1 MPFDRA
7 PSRVEGPNEV
17 GACAPRTRVTTP
29 SASRSAASRTHR
41 RAPMAATDSPG
52 EMSVADEQMPTGEQS
67 ASFRFEARRARLDWR
82 LLHSVDVD
90 RLMRENDLDML
101 ETTLVRIVTLLLKRR
116 PLRPP
121 KDGCSKSLTEIS
133 RLTTTP
139 RPRPHTPP
147 RQQETVAFGDV
158 TVEDSRNLTV
168 NNSRK
173 ILRLAQCQVEYL
185 LHVQETLVSHK
196 ERLRRVAE
204 DAQRECI
211 DAKSR
216 FKHERVRTKTLKR
229 ELRTAKKALRTYEVL
244 EQIRS
249 GKPLDE
255 ILTGAIVFAGPDGEG
270 SIAPGPGHSVRMS
283 QTMDA
288 IVLPTLAALATPG
301 LAGKEKDGGDLDSPD
316 VMAAKAAAR
325 AMERLASEKDF
336 ERVAASATEAANKL
350 RVEKEAAERARDEAV
365 SALKD
370 ANETAERS
378 LRDQAD
384 AFERTML
391 SMETQLRRAQTAAEE
406 ARAKAEVEIA
416 DAKRERETFKAES
429 RAASQR
435 ETSAMRT
442 EIDALKLSLGDSNSS
457 DALVQSAAALAAA
470 KAALAA
476 TEQRLADQEAHDAE
490 TIADLRTRLNE
501 KKRECDEFKTRAKTL
516 EEQLVSVA
524 VAASTAPSLIG
535 TPLGTP
541 TGAPRSPYGIGHAV
555 PGSPP
560 GAIVE
565 RDLSSPNNS
574 PLSARRWLQEFNQ
587 GYSRDRE
594 DIAPHVPDP
603 AIQRDLEEAKA
614 EFAKAKRA
622 ADEAKS
628 AKEDLERLRSELHE
642 ERVRAAKEEVERL
655 RASNDALSLAAE
667 EERSRAV
674 AAKAAELEARE
685 RAVKDAEERSEK
697 VRAASAALE
706 AADLKRRLAEEE
718 AARLRKTT
726 PEREKGSDLAFAE
739 LRVRAEEAKKESD
752 LGVPSSGGGGQQT
765 NLNSGGSQPRQ
776 NFDAASSAVVTAPAE
791 PEPRVREKAR
801 MDDVRVV
808 TAEEPTVAPA
818 APPATKAAASAPK
831 RLVVDEQKEIKKEEE
846 DTEEVFTGTIVK
858 PFTGTIVKPTKDT
871 VPFTGTIVKHAVKP
885 TETVTEQEKKE
896 EDDMEGEMIVKEDV
910 EHVPAPVMLSSS
922 GGTMRRVPSHPRIN
936 PATTSPV
943 GSPGDGPGVTA
954 VTAPRSSPRVPPGL
968 GSRSPRWT
976 KVAESV
982 TKLSPRTTPRSPPP
996 LGRQSSAGATATS
1009 PSKSPSSLS
1018 QRGGV
1023 PTSPPSLTRT
1033 ASAEARS
1040 PPSPAVTAR
1049 PATRSPERWGHAMAA
1064 LERGAPEAAAPV
1076 TAAAPSSPPKASAAV
1091 ASSPP
1096 KASPRKSILKPTTVG
1111 RMSAS
1116 MTPPAK
1122 SSSPRS
1128 PPSANPRAMRRSP
1141 APASPGNDTVDS
1153 AAISEAMRGDPNLAD
1168 DSRQFSVSDISGDVS
1183 VSKSP

>member
-1 MPFDRA
+1 M
-7 PSRVEGPNEV
+7 
-17 GACAPRTRVTTP
+17 
-29 SASRSAASRTHR
+29 
-41 RAPMAATDSPG
+41 
-52 EMSVADEQMPTGEQS
+52 
-67 ASFRFEARRARLDWR
+67 
-82 LLHSVDVD
+82 
-90 RLMRENDLDML
+90 
-101 ETTLVRIVTLLLKRR
+101 
-116 PLRPP
+116 
-121 KDGCSKSLTEIS
+121 
-133 RLTTTP
+133 
-139 RPRPHTPP
+139 
-147 RQQETVAFGDV
+147 AFGDV

-216 FKHERVRTKTLKR
+216 FKHERVRTKQLKR

-288 IVLPTLAALATPG
+288 SVLPTLAALATPG

-336 ERVAASATEAANKL
+336 ERVAASATESANKL

-406 ARAKAEVEIA
+406 ARAKAEVDIA

-501 KKRECDEFKTRAKTL
+501 KKRECDEFKTRTKTL

-574 PLSARRWLQEFNQ
+574 PLGARRRLQEFNQ

-594 DIAPHVPDP
+594 DIAPIHVPDP

-739 LRVRAEEAKKESD
+739 LRVRAEEAKKESG
-752 LGVPSSGGGGQQT
+752 LGGPTAGGGGQQT

-776 NFDAASSAVVTAPAE
+776 NFDAAPSAVVTAPAE
-791 PEPRVREKAR
+791 PEPRVYEKAG

-831 RLVVDEQKEIKKEEE
+831 RLVVDEQKEIKKEEK

-858 PFTGTIVKPTKDT
+858 PFTGTIVKPTMDT
-871 VPFTGTIVKHAVKP
+871 VPFTGTIVKHAVVP
-885 TETVTEQEKKE
+885 TETVTEQKKEEDEDDDKE
-896 EDDMEGEMIVKEDV
+896 EDDMEGEMIVKENV

-943 GSPGDGPGVTA
+943 GSPGDSTGVTA

-982 TKLSPRTTPRSPPP
+982 PKLSPRTTPRSPPP
-996 LGRQSSAGATATS
+996 LGRQSSAGTTATS

-1018 QRGGV
+1018 QRRGV

-1064 LERGAPEAAAPV
+1064 LERGGAPEVPEAAAPV
-1076 TAAAPSSPPKASAAV
+1076 TAAAAAASSPPEASAAAASSPPKASAAV

-1096 KASPRKSILKPTTVG
+1096 KASAVSASSPPKASPRKSILKPSSIG
-1111 RMSAS
+1111 RTSAS
-1116 MTPPAK
+1116 MTPPGK

-1128 PPSANPRAMRRSP
+1128 PPSANPRAVRRSP

>member
-1 MPFDRA
+1 M
-7 PSRVEGPNEV
+7 
-17 GACAPRTRVTTP
+17 
-29 SASRSAASRTHR
+29 
-41 RAPMAATDSPG
+41 
-52 EMSVADEQMPTGEQS
+52 
-67 ASFRFEARRARLDWR
+67 
-82 LLHSVDVD
+82 
-90 RLMRENDLDML
+90 
-101 ETTLVRIVTLLLKRR
+101 
-116 PLRPP
+116 
-121 KDGCSKSLTEIS
+121 
-133 RLTTTP
+133 
-139 RPRPHTPP
+139 
-147 RQQETVAFGDV
+147 AFGDV

-288 IVLPTLAALATPG
+288 SVLPTLAALATPG
-301 LAGKEKDGGDLDSPD
+301 LGGKEKDGGDLDSPD

-336 ERVAASATEAANKL
+336 ERVAASATESANKL

-406 ARAKAEVEIA
+406 ARAKAEVDIA

-476 TEQRLADQEAHDAE
+476 TEQRLADQESHDAE

-574 PLSARRWLQEFNQ
+574 PLSARRRLQEFNQ

-594 DIAPHVPDP
+594 DIAPIHVPDP

-752 LGVPSSGGGGQQT
+752 LGVPTAGGGGQQT

-776 NFDAASSAVVTAPAE
+776 NFDAAPSAVVTAPAE
-791 PEPRVREKAR
+791 PEPRVYEKAR

-858 PFTGTIVKPTKDT
+858 PFTGTIVKPTKGT
-871 VPFTGTIVKHAVKP
+871 IPFTGTIVKHAVVP
-885 TETVTEQEKKE
+885 TETVTEQKKE
-896 EDDMEGEMIVKEDV
+896 EEEEEEEDNKEEDMEGEMIVKENV

-943 GSPGDGPGVTA
+943 GSPSDSTGVTA

-982 TKLSPRTTPRSPPP
+982 PKLSPRTTPRSPPP
-996 LGRQSSAGATATS
+996 LGRQSSAGTTATS

-1018 QRGGV
+1018 QQRGV

-1064 LERGAPEAAAPV
+1064 LERGGAPEVPEAAAPV
-1076 TAAAPSSPPKASAAV
+1076 TAAAAASSSPPEASPAV
-1091 ASSPP
+1091 ASPPP
-1096 KASPRKSILKPTTVG
+1096 KASPRKSILKPSSIG
-1111 RMSAS
+1111 RTSAS
-1116 MTPPAK
+1116 MTPPGK

-1128 PPSANPRAMRRSP
+1128 PPSANPRAVRRSP

>member
-1 MPFDRA
+1 M
-7 PSRVEGPNEV
+7 
-17 GACAPRTRVTTP
+17 
-29 SASRSAASRTHR
+29 
-41 RAPMAATDSPG
+41 
-52 EMSVADEQMPTGEQS
+52 
-67 ASFRFEARRARLDWR
+67 
-82 LLHSVDVD
+82 
-90 RLMRENDLDML
+90 
-101 ETTLVRIVTLLLKRR
+101 
-116 PLRPP
+116 
-121 KDGCSKSLTEIS
+121 TEIS

-139 RPRPHTPP
+139 RPHPPP

-288 IVLPTLAALATPG
+288 SVLPTLAALATPAH
-301 LAGKEKDGGDLDSPD
+301 AGKEKDGGDLDSPD

-336 ERVAASATEAANKL
+336 ERVAATATESANKL

-501 KKRECDEFKTRAKTL
+501 KKRECDEFKTRTKTL

-574 PLSARRWLQEFNQ
+574 PLSARRRLQEFNQ

-594 DIAPHVPDP
+594 DIAPIHVPDP

-614 EFAKAKRA
+614 QFAKAKRA

-739 LRVRAEEAKKESD
+739 LRVRAEEAKKESG
-752 LGVPSSGGGGQQT
+752 LGGPTAGGGGQQT

-791 PEPRVREKAR
+791 PEPRVYEKAG

-871 VPFTGTIVKHAVKP
+871 VPFTGTIVKHAVVAP
-885 TETVTEQEKKE
+885 ETVTEQEKEEEEEEDNKE
-896 EDDMEGEMIVKEDV
+896 EDDMEGEMIVKENV

-943 GSPGDGPGVTA
+943 GSPSDGPGVTA

-996 LGRQSSAGATATS
+996 LGRQSSAGTTATS

-1018 QRGGV
+1018 QRRGV

-1064 LERGAPEAAAPV
+1064 LERGGAPEVPEAAAPV
-1076 TAAAPSSPPKASAAV
+1076 TAAAAAASSPPEASAAAASSPPKASAAS

-1096 KASPRKSILKPTTVG
+1096 KASPRKSILKPTTIG
-1111 RMSAS
+1111 RTSAS
-1116 MTPPAK
+1116 MTPPGK

-1128 PPSANPRAMRRSP
+1128 PPSANPRAVRRSP

>member
-1 MPFDRA
+1 M
-7 PSRVEGPNEV
+7 
-17 GACAPRTRVTTP
+17 
-29 SASRSAASRTHR
+29 
-41 RAPMAATDSPG
+41 
-52 EMSVADEQMPTGEQS
+52 
-67 ASFRFEARRARLDWR
+67 
-82 LLHSVDVD
+82 
-90 RLMRENDLDML
+90 
-101 ETTLVRIVTLLLKRR
+101 
-116 PLRPP
+116 
-121 KDGCSKSLTEIS
+121 
-133 RLTTTP
+133 
-139 RPRPHTPP
+139 
-147 RQQETVAFGDV
+147 AFGDV

-288 IVLPTLAALATPG
+288 SVLPTLAALATPAH
-301 LAGKEKDGGDLDSPD
+301 AGKEKDGGDLDSPD

-336 ERVAASATEAANKL
+336 ERVAASATESANKL

-406 ARAKAEVEIA
+406 ARAKAEVDIA

-574 PLSARRWLQEFNQ
+574 PLSARRRLQDFNQ

-739 LRVRAEEAKKESD
+739 LRVRAEEAKKESG
-752 LGVPSSGGGGQQT
+752 LGGPTAGGGGQQT

-791 PEPRVREKAR
+791 PEPRVYEQAG

-846 DTEEVFTGTIVK
+846 YTEEVFTGTIVK
-858 PFTGTIVKPTKDT
+858 PFTGTIVKPTKGT
-871 VPFTGTIVKHAVKP
+871 VPFTGTIVKHAVVP
-885 TETVTEQEKKE
+885 TETVTEQKKEGEDNKE
-896 EDDMEGEMIVKEDV
+896 EDDMEGEMIVKENV

-943 GSPGDGPGVTA
+943 GSPSDGSGVTA

-996 LGRQSSAGATATS
+996 LGRQSSAGTTATS

-1018 QRGGV
+1018 QRRGV

-1064 LERGAPEAAAPV
+1064 LERGGAPEVPEAAAPV
-1076 TAAAPSSPPKASAAV
+1076 TAAAAAASSPPEASAAAASSPPKASAAAASSPPKASAAS

-1096 KASPRKSILKPTTVG
+1096 KASPRKSILKPSSIG
-1111 RMSAS
+1111 RTSAS
-1116 MTPPAK
+1116 MTPPGK

-1128 PPSANPRAMRRSP
+1128 PPSANPRAVRRSP

>member
-1 MPFDRA
+1 MLKIFDRDFPPNNDP
-7 PSRVEGPNEV
+7 PS
-17 GACAPRTRVTTP
+17 P
-29 SASRSAASRTHR
+29 SPS
-41 RAPMAATDSPG
+41 
-52 EMSVADEQMPTGEQS
+52 
-67 ASFRFEARRARLDWR
+67 
-82 LLHSVDVD
+82 
-90 RLMRENDLDML
+90 
-101 ETTLVRIVTLLLKRR
+101 
-116 PLRPP
+116 
-121 KDGCSKSLTEIS
+121 
-133 RLTTTP
+133 
-139 RPRPHTPP
+139 PP

-216 FKHERVRTKTLKR
+216 FKHERVRTKQLKR

-288 IVLPTLAALATPG
+288 SVLPTLAALATPG

-336 ERVAASATEAANKL
+336 ERVAASATESANKL

-406 ARAKAEVEIA
+406 ARAKAEVDIA

-501 KKRECDEFKTRAKTL
+501 KKRECDEFKTRTKTL

-574 PLSARRWLQEFNQ
+574 PLGARRRLQEFNQ

-594 DIAPHVPDP
+594 DIAPIHVPDP
-603 AIQRDLEEAKA
+603 AIQRDL
-614 EFAKAKRA
+614 
-622 ADEAKS
+622 
-628 AKEDLERLRSELHE
+628 
-642 ERVRAAKEEVERL
+642 
-655 RASNDALSLAAE
+655 
-667 EERSRAV
+667 
-674 AAKAAELEARE
+674 
-685 RAVKDAEERSEK
+685 
-697 VRAASAALE
+697 
-706 AADLKRRLAEEE
+706 
-718 AARLRKTT
+718 
-726 PEREKGSDLAFAE
+726 
-739 LRVRAEEAKKESD
+739 
-752 LGVPSSGGGGQQT
+752 
-765 NLNSGGSQPRQ
+765 
-776 NFDAASSAVVTAPAE
+776 
-791 PEPRVREKAR
+791 
-801 MDDVRVV
+801 
-808 TAEEPTVAPA
+808 
-818 APPATKAAASAPK
+818 
-831 RLVVDEQKEIKKEEE
+831 
-846 DTEEVFTGTIVK
+846 
-858 PFTGTIVKPTKDT
+858 
-871 VPFTGTIVKHAVKP
+871 
-885 TETVTEQEKKE
+885 
-896 EDDMEGEMIVKEDV
+896 
-910 EHVPAPVMLSSS
+910 
-922 GGTMRRVPSHPRIN
+922 
-936 PATTSPV
+936 
-943 GSPGDGPGVTA
+943 
-954 VTAPRSSPRVPPGL
+954 
-968 GSRSPRWT
+968 
-976 KVAESV
+976 
-982 TKLSPRTTPRSPPP
+982 
-996 LGRQSSAGATATS
+996 
-1009 PSKSPSSLS
+1009 
-1018 QRGGV
+1018 
-1023 PTSPPSLTRT
+1023 
-1033 ASAEARS
+1033 
-1040 PPSPAVTAR
+1040 
-1049 PATRSPERWGHAMAA
+1049 
-1064 LERGAPEAAAPV
+1064 
-1076 TAAAPSSPPKASAAV
+1076 
-1091 ASSPP
+1091 
-1096 KASPRKSILKPTTVG
+1096 
-1111 RMSAS
+1111 
-1116 MTPPAK
+1116 
-1122 SSSPRS
+1122 
-1128 PPSANPRAMRRSP
+1128 
-1141 APASPGNDTVDS
+1141 
-1153 AAISEAMRGDPNLAD
+1153 
-1168 DSRQFSVSDISGDVS
+1168 
-1183 VSKSP
+1183 

>member
-1 MPFDRA
+1 
-7 PSRVEGPNEV
+7 
-17 GACAPRTRVTTP
+17 
-29 SASRSAASRTHR
+29 
-41 RAPMAATDSPG
+41 
-52 EMSVADEQMPTGEQS
+52 
-67 ASFRFEARRARLDWR
+67 
-82 LLHSVDVD
+82 
-90 RLMRENDLDML
+90 
-101 ETTLVRIVTLLLKRR
+101 
-116 PLRPP
+116 
-121 KDGCSKSLTEIS
+121 
-133 RLTTTP
+133 
-139 RPRPHTPP
+139 
-147 RQQETVAFGDV
+147 VAFGDV

-288 IVLPTLAALATPG
+288 SVLPTLAALATPG
-301 LAGKEKDGGDLDSPD
+301 LGGKEKDGGDLDSPD

-336 ERVAASATEAANKL
+336 ERVAATATESANKL

-406 ARAKAEVEIA
+406 ARANAEVEIA

-476 TEQRLADQEAHDAE
+476 TEQRLADQESHDAE

-574 PLSARRWLQEFNQ
+574 PLSARRRLQEFNQ

-594 DIAPHVPDP
+594 DGAPIHVPDP

-614 EFAKAKRA
+614 QFAKAKRA

-752 LGVPSSGGGGQQT
+752 LGVPTAGGGGQQT

-776 NFDAASSAVVTAPAE
+776 NFDAAPSAVVTAPAE
-791 PEPRVREKAR
+791 PEPRVYEKAR

-858 PFTGTIVKPTKDT
+858 PFTGTIVKPTKGT

-885 TETVTEQEKKE
+885 TETVTEQEKKKKEE
-896 EDDMEGEMIVKEDV
+896 EDDMEGEMIVKENV

-943 GSPGDGPGVTA
+943 GSPGDSTGVTA

-1018 QRGGV
+1018 QRRGV

-1040 PPSPAVTAR
+1040 PPSPPVTAR

-1064 LERGAPEAAAPV
+1064 LERGGAPEVPEAAAPV
-1076 TAAAPSSPPKASAAV
+1076 TAAAAAASSPPEASAAAASSPPEASAAAASSPPKASAAS

-1096 KASPRKSILKPTTVG
+1096 KASPRKSILKPSSIG
-1111 RMSAS
+1111 RTSAS
-1116 MTPPAK
+1116 MTPPGK

-1128 PPSANPRAMRRSP
+1128 PPSANPRAVRRSP

>member
-1 MPFDRA
+1 M
-7 PSRVEGPNEV
+7 
-17 GACAPRTRVTTP
+17 
-29 SASRSAASRTHR
+29 
-41 RAPMAATDSPG
+41 
-52 EMSVADEQMPTGEQS
+52 
-67 ASFRFEARRARLDWR
+67 
-82 LLHSVDVD
+82 
-90 RLMRENDLDML
+90 
-101 ETTLVRIVTLLLKRR
+101 
-116 PLRPP
+116 
-121 KDGCSKSLTEIS
+121 
-133 RLTTTP
+133 
-139 RPRPHTPP
+139 
-147 RQQETVAFGDV
+147 AFGDV

-288 IVLPTLAALATPG
+288 SVLPTLAALATPG
-301 LAGKEKDGGDLDSPD
+301 LGGKEKDGGDLDSPD

-336 ERVAASATEAANKL
+336 ERVAATATESANKL

-501 KKRECDEFKTRAKTL
+501 KKRECDEFKTRTKTL

-541 TGAPRSPYGIGHAV
+541 TAPPRSPYGIGHAV

-574 PLSARRWLQEFNQ
+574 PLSARRRLQEFNEQ

-594 DIAPHVPDP
+594 DIAPIHVPDP

-706 AADLKRRLAEEE
+706 AAELKRRLAEEE

-752 LGVPSSGGGGQQT
+752 LGGPTAGGGGQQT
-765 NLNSGGSQPRQ
+765 NLHSGGSQPRQ

-791 PEPRVREKAR
+791 PEPRVYEKA
-801 MDDVRVV
+801 
-808 TAEEPTVAPA
+808 
-818 APPATKAAASAPK
+818 
-831 RLVVDEQKEIKKEEE
+831 E
-846 DTEEVFTGTIVK
+846 DGRRTGR
-858 PFTGTIVKPTKDT
+858 
-871 VPFTGTIVKHAVKP
+871 H
-885 TETVTEQEKKE
+885 
-896 EDDMEGEMIVKEDV
+896 
-910 EHVPAPVMLSSS
+910 
-922 GGTMRRVPSHPRIN
+922 R
-936 PATTSPV
+936 
-943 GSPGDGPGVTA
+943 
-954 VTAPRSSPRVPPGL
+954 
-968 GSRSPRWT
+968 
-976 KVAESV
+976 
-982 TKLSPRTTPRSPPP
+982 
-996 LGRQSSAGATATS
+996 
-1009 PSKSPSSLS
+1009 
-1018 QRGGV
+1018 
-1023 PTSPPSLTRT
+1023 
-1033 ASAEARS
+1033 
-1040 PPSPAVTAR
+1040 
-1049 PATRSPERWGHAMAA
+1049 
-1064 LERGAPEAAAPV
+1064 
-1076 TAAAPSSPPKASAAV
+1076 
-1091 ASSPP
+1091 
-1096 KASPRKSILKPTTVG
+1096 
-1111 RMSAS
+1111 
-1116 MTPPAK
+1116 
-1122 SSSPRS
+1122 
-1128 PPSANPRAMRRSP
+1128 
-1141 APASPGNDTVDS
+1141 
-1153 AAISEAMRGDPNLAD
+1153 
-1168 DSRQFSVSDISGDVS
+1168 
-1183 VSKSP
+1183 

>member
-1 MPFDRA
+1 MLKIFDRDFPPNNDP
-7 PSRVEGPNEV
+7 PS
-17 GACAPRTRVTTP
+17 P
-29 SASRSAASRTHR
+29 SPS
-41 RAPMAATDSPG
+41 
-52 EMSVADEQMPTGEQS
+52 
-67 ASFRFEARRARLDWR
+67 
-82 LLHSVDVD
+82 
-90 RLMRENDLDML
+90 
-101 ETTLVRIVTLLLKRR
+101 
-116 PLRPP
+116 
-121 KDGCSKSLTEIS
+121 
-133 RLTTTP
+133 
-139 RPRPHTPP
+139 PP

-216 FKHERVRTKTLKR
+216 FKHERVRTKQLKR

-288 IVLPTLAALATPG
+288 SVLPTLAALATPG

-336 ERVAASATEAANKL
+336 ERVAASATESANKL

-406 ARAKAEVEIA
+406 ARAKAEVDIA

-501 KKRECDEFKTRAKTL
+501 KKRECDEFKTRTKTL

-574 PLSARRWLQEFNQ
+574 PLGARRRLQEFNQ

-594 DIAPHVPDP
+594 DIAPIHVPDP

-739 LRVRAEEAKKESD
+739 LRVRAEEAKKESG
-752 LGVPSSGGGGQQT
+752 LGGPTAGGGGQQT

-776 NFDAASSAVVTAPAE
+776 NFDAAPSAVVTAPAE
-791 PEPRVREKAR
+791 PEPRVYEKAG

-846 DTEEVFTGTIVK
+846 DTEEEVFTGTIVK
-858 PFTGTIVKPTKDT
+858 PFTGTIVKPTMDT
-871 VPFTGTIVKHAVKP
+871 VPFTGTIVKHAVVP
-885 TETVTEQEKKE
+885 TETVTEQKKEEEEEDNKE
-896 EDDMEGEMIVKEDV
+896 EDDMEGEMIVKENV

-943 GSPGDGPGVTA
+943 GSPSDGPGVTD

-996 LGRQSSAGATATS
+996 LGRQSSAGTTATS

-1018 QRGGV
+1018 QRRGV

-1064 LERGAPEAAAPV
+1064 LERGGAPEVPEAAAPV
-1076 TAAAPSSPPKASAAV
+1076 TAAAAAASSPPEASAAAASSPPKASAAS

-1096 KASPRKSILKPTTVG
+1096 KASPRKSILKPSSIG
-1111 RMSAS
+1111 RISAS
-1116 MTPPAK
+1116 MTPPGK

-1128 PPSANPRAMRRSP
+1128 PPSANPRAVRRSP

>member
-1 MPFDRA
+1 M
-7 PSRVEGPNEV
+7 
-17 GACAPRTRVTTP
+17 
-29 SASRSAASRTHR
+29 
-41 RAPMAATDSPG
+41 
-52 EMSVADEQMPTGEQS
+52 
-67 ASFRFEARRARLDWR
+67 
-82 LLHSVDVD
+82 
-90 RLMRENDLDML
+90 
-101 ETTLVRIVTLLLKRR
+101 
-116 PLRPP
+116 
-121 KDGCSKSLTEIS
+121 
-133 RLTTTP
+133 
-139 RPRPHTPP
+139 
-147 RQQETVAFGDV
+147 AFGDV

-288 IVLPTLAALATPG
+288 SVLPTLAALATPAH
-301 LAGKEKDGGDLDSPD
+301 AGKEKDGGDLDSPD

-336 ERVAASATEAANKL
+336 ERVAASATESANKL

-406 ARAKAEVEIA
+406 ARAKAEVDIA

-524 VAASTAPSLIG
+524 VAASTAPSLIS

-574 PLSARRWLQEFNQ
+574 PLSARRRLQDFNQ

-739 LRVRAEEAKKESD
+739 LRVRAEEAKKESG
-752 LGVPSSGGGGQQT
+752 LGGPTAGDGGQQT

-791 PEPRVREKAR
+791 PEPRVYEQAG

-846 DTEEVFTGTIVK
+846 YTEEVFTGTIVK
-858 PFTGTIVKPTKDT
+858 PFTGTIVKPTKGT
-871 VPFTGTIVKHAVKP
+871 VPFTGTIVKHAVVP
-885 TETVTEQEKKE
+885 TETVTEQKKEEEDNKE
-896 EDDMEGEMIVKEDV
+896 EDDMEGEMIVKENV

-943 GSPGDGPGVTA
+943 GSPSDGSGVTA

-996 LGRQSSAGATATS
+996 LGRQSSAGTTATS

-1018 QRGGV
+1018 QRRGV
-1023 PTSPPSLTRT
+1023 PTSSLTRT

-1064 LERGAPEAAAPV
+1064 LERGGAPEVPEAAAPV
-1076 TAAAPSSPPKASAAV
+1076 TAAAAASSSPPKASPAV
-1091 ASSPP
+1091 ASPPP
-1096 KASPRKSILKPTTVG
+1096 KASPRKSILKPSSIG
-1111 RMSAS
+1111 RTSAS
-1116 MTPPAK
+1116 MTPPGK

-1128 PPSANPRAMRRSP
+1128 PPSANPRAVRRSP

>member
-1 MPFDRA
+1 M
-7 PSRVEGPNEV
+7 
-17 GACAPRTRVTTP
+17 
-29 SASRSAASRTHR
+29 
-41 RAPMAATDSPG
+41 
-52 EMSVADEQMPTGEQS
+52 
-67 ASFRFEARRARLDWR
+67 
-82 LLHSVDVD
+82 
-90 RLMRENDLDML
+90 
-101 ETTLVRIVTLLLKRR
+101 
-116 PLRPP
+116 
-121 KDGCSKSLTEIS
+121 
-133 RLTTTP
+133 
-139 RPRPHTPP
+139 
-147 RQQETVAFGDV
+147 AFGDV

-288 IVLPTLAALATPG
+288 SVLPTLAALATPAH
-301 LAGKEKDGGDLDSPD
+301 AGKEKDGGDLDSPD

-336 ERVAASATEAANKL
+336 ERVAATATESANKL
-350 RVEKEAAERARDEAV
+350 HVEKEAAERARDEAV

-501 KKRECDEFKTRAKTL
+501 KKRECDEFKTRTKTL

-541 TGAPRSPYGIGHAV
+541 TAPPRSPYGIGHAV

-574 PLSARRWLQEFNQ
+574 PLSARRRLQEFNQ

-594 DIAPHVPDP
+594 DIAPIHVPDP

-706 AADLKRRLAEEE
+706 AAELKRRLAEEE

-752 LGVPSSGGGGQQT
+752 LGVPTAGGGGQQT

-791 PEPRVREKAR
+791 PEPRVYEKAE

-858 PFTGTIVKPTKDT
+858 PFTGTIVKPTKGT

-885 TETVTEQEKKE
+885 TETVTEQKKEEEEEDNKE

-943 GSPGDGPGVTA
+943 GSPSDGPGVTA

-1018 QRGGV
+1018 QRRGV

-1064 LERGAPEAAAPV
+1064 LERGGAPEVPEAAAPV
-1076 TAAAPSSPPKASAAV
+1076 TAVAAASSSPPKASPAV
-1091 ASSPP
+1091 ASPPP
-1096 KASPRKSILKPTTVG
+1096 KASPRKSILKPSTVG
-1111 RMSAS
+1111 RTSAS

-1128 PPSANPRAMRRSP
+1128 PPSANPRAVRRSP

>member
-1 MPFDRA
+1 M
-7 PSRVEGPNEV
+7 
-17 GACAPRTRVTTP
+17 
-29 SASRSAASRTHR
+29 
-41 RAPMAATDSPG
+41 
-52 EMSVADEQMPTGEQS
+52 
-67 ASFRFEARRARLDWR
+67 
-82 LLHSVDVD
+82 
-90 RLMRENDLDML
+90 
-101 ETTLVRIVTLLLKRR
+101 
-116 PLRPP
+116 
-121 KDGCSKSLTEIS
+121 
-133 RLTTTP
+133 
-139 RPRPHTPP
+139 
-147 RQQETVAFGDV
+147 AFGDV

-288 IVLPTLAALATPG
+288 SVLPTLAALATPAH
-301 LAGKEKDGGDLDSPD
+301 AGKEKDGGDLDSPD

-336 ERVAASATEAANKL
+336 ERVAASATESANKL
-350 RVEKEAAERARDEAV
+350 RVEKVAAERARDEAV

-406 ARAKAEVEIA
+406 ARAKAEVDIA

-560 GAIVE
+560 GAVVE

-574 PLSARRWLQEFNQ
+574 PLSARRRLQEFNQ

-594 DIAPHVPDP
+594 DIAPIHVPDP

-752 LGVPSSGGGGQQT
+752 LGVPTAGVGGQQT

-776 NFDAASSAVVTAPAE
+776 NFDSASSAVVTAPAE
-791 PEPRVREKAR
+791 PEPRVYEKAR

-831 RLVVDEQKEIKKEEE
+831 RLVVDEQKEIKKGEE

-858 PFTGTIVKPTKDT
+858 PFTGTIVKPMKGT
-871 VPFTGTIVKHAVKP
+871 VPFTGTIVKHAVVP
-885 TETVTEQEKKE
+885 TETVTEQKKEEEDNKE
-896 EDDMEGEMIVKEDV
+896 EDDMEGEMIVKENV

-943 GSPGDGPGVTA
+943 GSPSDGSGVTA

-996 LGRQSSAGATATS
+996 LGRQSSAGTTATS

-1064 LERGAPEAAAPV
+1064 LERGGAPEVPEAAAPV
-1076 TAAAPSSPPKASAAV
+1076 TAAAAAASSPPKASAAS

-1096 KASPRKSILKPTTVG
+1096 KASPRKSILKPSSIG
-1111 RMSAS
+1111 RTSAS
-1116 MTPPAK
+1116 MTPPGK

-1128 PPSANPRAMRRSP
+1128 PPSANPRAVRRSP

>member
-1 MPFDRA
+1 M
-7 PSRVEGPNEV
+7 
-17 GACAPRTRVTTP
+17 
-29 SASRSAASRTHR
+29 
-41 RAPMAATDSPG
+41 
-52 EMSVADEQMPTGEQS
+52 
-67 ASFRFEARRARLDWR
+67 
-82 LLHSVDVD
+82 
-90 RLMRENDLDML
+90 
-101 ETTLVRIVTLLLKRR
+101 
-116 PLRPP
+116 
-121 KDGCSKSLTEIS
+121 TEIS

-139 RPRPHTPP
+139 RPHPPP

-288 IVLPTLAALATPG
+288 SVLPTLAALATPAH
-301 LAGKEKDGGDLDSPD
+301 AGKEKEKDGGDLDSPD

-336 ERVAASATEAANKL
+336 ERVAASATESANKL
-350 RVEKEAAERARDEAV
+350 RVEKVAAERARDEAV

-406 ARAKAEVEIA
+406 ARAKAEVDIA

-501 KKRECDEFKTRAKTL
+501 KKRECDEFKTRTKTL

-574 PLSARRWLQEFNQ
+574 PLSARRRLQEFNQ

-594 DIAPHVPDP
+594 DIAPIHVPDP

-752 LGVPSSGGGGQQT
+752 LGVPTAGVGGQQT

-776 NFDAASSAVVTAPAE
+776 NFDSASSAVVTAPAE
-791 PEPRVREKAR
+791 PEPRVYEKAR

-831 RLVVDEQKEIKKEEE
+831 RLVVDEQKEIKKGEE

-858 PFTGTIVKPTKDT
+858 PFTGTIVKPMKGT
-871 VPFTGTIVKHAVKP
+871 VPFTGTIVKHAVVP
-885 TETVTEQEKKE
+885 TETVTEQKKEEEDNKE
-896 EDDMEGEMIVKEDV
+896 EDDMEGEMIVKENV

-943 GSPGDGPGVTA
+943 GSPSDGSGVTA

-996 LGRQSSAGATATS
+996 LGRQSSAGTTATS

-1064 LERGAPEAAAPV
+1064 LERGGAPEVPEAVAPV
-1076 TAAAPSSPPKASAAV
+1076 TAAAAAASSPPEASAAAASSPPKASAAAASSPPKASAAS

-1096 KASPRKSILKPTTVG
+1096 KASPRKSILKPSSIG
-1111 RMSAS
+1111 RTSAS
-1116 MTPPAK
+1116 MTPPGK

-1128 PPSANPRAMRRSP
+1128 PPSANPRAVRRSP

>member
-1 MPFDRA
+1 M
-7 PSRVEGPNEV
+7 
-17 GACAPRTRVTTP
+17 
-29 SASRSAASRTHR
+29 
-41 RAPMAATDSPG
+41 
-52 EMSVADEQMPTGEQS
+52 
-67 ASFRFEARRARLDWR
+67 
-82 LLHSVDVD
+82 
-90 RLMRENDLDML
+90 
-101 ETTLVRIVTLLLKRR
+101 
-116 PLRPP
+116 
-121 KDGCSKSLTEIS
+121 
-133 RLTTTP
+133 
-139 RPRPHTPP
+139 
-147 RQQETVAFGDV
+147 AFGDV

-216 FKHERVRTKTLKR
+216 FKHERVRTKQLKR

-288 IVLPTLAALATPG
+288 SVLPTLAALATPG

-336 ERVAASATEAANKL
+336 ERVAASATESANKL

-406 ARAKAEVEIA
+406 ARAKAEVDIA

-501 KKRECDEFKTRAKTL
+501 KKRECDEFKTRTKTL

-574 PLSARRWLQEFNQ
+574 PLGARRRLQEFNQ

-594 DIAPHVPDP
+594 DIAPIHVPDP

-739 LRVRAEEAKKESD
+739 LRVRAEEAKKESG
-752 LGVPSSGGGGQQT
+752 LGGPTAGGGGQQT

-776 NFDAASSAVVTAPAE
+776 NFDAAPSAVVTAPAE
-791 PEPRVREKAR
+791 PEPRVYEKAG

-831 RLVVDEQKEIKKEEE
+831 RLVVDEQKEIKKEEK

-858 PFTGTIVKPTKDT
+858 PFTGTIVKPTMDT
-871 VPFTGTIVKHAVKP
+871 VPFTGTIVKHAVVP
-885 TETVTEQEKKE
+885 TETVTEQKKEEEEEDNKE
-896 EDDMEGEMIVKEDV
+896 EDDMEGEMIVKENV

-943 GSPGDGPGVTA
+943 GSPSDGPGVTD

-982 TKLSPRTTPRSPPP
+982 PKLSPRTTPRSPPP
-996 LGRQSSAGATATS
+996 LGRQSSAGTTATS

-1018 QRGGV
+1018 QRRGV

-1064 LERGAPEAAAPV
+1064 LERGGAPEVPEAAAPV
-1076 TAAAPSSPPKASAAV
+1076 TAAAAAASSPPEASAASASSPPKASAASASSPPKASAAS

-1096 KASPRKSILKPTTVG
+1096 KASPRKSILKPSTIG
-1111 RMSAS
+1111 RTSAS
-1116 MTPPAK
+1116 MTLPGK

-1128 PPSANPRAMRRSP
+1128 PPSANPRAVRRSP

>member
-1 MPFDRA
+1 M
-7 PSRVEGPNEV
+7 
-17 GACAPRTRVTTP
+17 
-29 SASRSAASRTHR
+29 
-41 RAPMAATDSPG
+41 
-52 EMSVADEQMPTGEQS
+52 
-67 ASFRFEARRARLDWR
+67 
-82 LLHSVDVD
+82 
-90 RLMRENDLDML
+90 
-101 ETTLVRIVTLLLKRR
+101 
-116 PLRPP
+116 
-121 KDGCSKSLTEIS
+121 
-133 RLTTTP
+133 
-139 RPRPHTPP
+139 
-147 RQQETVAFGDV
+147 AFGDV

-288 IVLPTLAALATPG
+288 SVLPTLAALATPG
-301 LAGKEKDGGDLDSPD
+301 LGGKEKDGGDLDSPD

-336 ERVAASATEAANKL
+336 ERVAATATESANKL

-406 ARAKAEVEIA
+406 ARAKAEVEVA

-501 KKRECDEFKTRAKTL
+501 KKRECDEFKTRTKTL

-541 TGAPRSPYGIGHAV
+541 TAPPRSPYGIGHAV

-574 PLSARRWLQEFNQ
+574 PLSARRRLQEFNEQ

-594 DIAPHVPDP
+594 DIAPIHVPDP

-614 EFAKAKRA
+614 QFAKAKRA

-739 LRVRAEEAKKESD
+739 LRVRAEEAKKESG
-752 LGVPSSGGGGQQT
+752 LGGPSSGGGGQT
-765 NLNSGGSQPRQ
+765 NLHSGGSQRQ

-791 PEPRVREKAR
+791 PEPRVYEKAE

-858 PFTGTIVKPTKDT
+858 PFTGTIVKPMKDT

-885 TETVTEQEKKE
+885 TETVTEQKKKKEEEEEDKE
-896 EDDMEGEMIVKEDV
+896 EDDMEGEMIVKENV

-943 GSPGDGPGVTA
+943 GSPSDGPGVTA

-1018 QRGGV
+1018 QRRGV

-1064 LERGAPEAAAPV
+1064 LERGGAPEVPEAAAPV
-1076 TAAAPSSPPKASAAV
+1076 TAALV
-1091 ASSPP
+1091 V
-1096 KASPRKSILKPTTVG
+1096 TG
-1111 RMSAS
+1111 R
-1116 MTPPAK
+1116 
-1122 SSSPRS
+1122 R
-1128 PPSANPRAMRRSP
+1128 
-1141 APASPGNDTVDS
+1141 
-1153 AAISEAMRGDPNLAD
+1153 L
-1168 DSRQFSVSDISGDVS
+1168 
-1183 VSKSP
+1183 

>member
-1 MPFDRA
+1 M
-7 PSRVEGPNEV
+7 
-17 GACAPRTRVTTP
+17 
-29 SASRSAASRTHR
+29 
-41 RAPMAATDSPG
+41 
-52 EMSVADEQMPTGEQS
+52 
-67 ASFRFEARRARLDWR
+67 
-82 LLHSVDVD
+82 
-90 RLMRENDLDML
+90 
-101 ETTLVRIVTLLLKRR
+101 
-116 PLRPP
+116 
-121 KDGCSKSLTEIS
+121 
-133 RLTTTP
+133 
-139 RPRPHTPP
+139 
-147 RQQETVAFGDV
+147 AFGDV

-288 IVLPTLAALATPG
+288 SVLPTLAALATPG
-301 LAGKEKDGGDLDSPD
+301 LGGKEKDGGDLDSPD

-336 ERVAASATEAANKL
+336 ERVAATATESANKL

-406 ARAKAEVEIA
+406 ARANAEVEIA

-574 PLSARRWLQEFNQ
+574 PLSARRRLQEFNQ

-594 DIAPHVPDP
+594 DGAPIHVPDP

-614 EFAKAKRA
+614 QFAKAKRA

-752 LGVPSSGGGGQQT
+752 LGVPTAGGGGQQT

-776 NFDAASSAVVTAPAE
+776 NFDAAPSAVVTAPAE
-791 PEPRVREKAR
+791 PEPRVYEKAR

-858 PFTGTIVKPTKDT
+858 PFTGTIVKPTKGT

-885 TETVTEQEKKE
+885 TETVTEQEKKKKEE
-896 EDDMEGEMIVKEDV
+896 EDDMEGEMIVKENV

-943 GSPGDGPGVTA
+943 GSPGDSTGVTA

-1018 QRGGV
+1018 QRRGV

-1040 PPSPAVTAR
+1040 PPSPPVTAR

-1064 LERGAPEAAAPV
+1064 LERGGAPEVPEAAAPV
-1076 TAAAPSSPPKASAAV
+1076 TAAAAAASSPPEASAAAASSPPKASAAS

-1096 KASPRKSILKPTTVG
+1096 KASPRKSILKPSSIG
-1111 RMSAS
+1111 RTSAS
-1116 MTPPAK
+1116 MTPPGK

-1128 PPSANPRAMRRSP
+1128 PPSANPRAVRRSP

>member
-1 MPFDRA
+1 M
-7 PSRVEGPNEV
+7 
-17 GACAPRTRVTTP
+17 
-29 SASRSAASRTHR
+29 
-41 RAPMAATDSPG
+41 
-52 EMSVADEQMPTGEQS
+52 
-67 ASFRFEARRARLDWR
+67 
-82 LLHSVDVD
+82 
-90 RLMRENDLDML
+90 
-101 ETTLVRIVTLLLKRR
+101 
-116 PLRPP
+116 
-121 KDGCSKSLTEIS
+121 TEIS

-139 RPRPHTPP
+139 RPRPHPP
-147 RQQETVAFGDV
+147 QRQQETVAFGDV

-288 IVLPTLAALATPG
+288 SVLPTLAALATPAH
-301 LAGKEKDGGDLDSPD
+301 AGKEKDGGDLDSPD

-336 ERVAASATEAANKL
+336 ERVAASATESANKL

-406 ARAKAEVEIA
+406 ARAKAEVDIA

-501 KKRECDEFKTRAKTL
+501 KKRECDEFKTRTKTL

-574 PLSARRWLQEFNQ
+574 PLSARRRLQEFNEQ

-594 DIAPHVPDP
+594 DIAPIHVPDP

-706 AADLKRRLAEEE
+706 AAELKRRLAEEE

-752 LGVPSSGGGGQQT
+752 LGVPTAGGGGQQT

-791 PEPRVREKAR
+791 PEPRVYEKAG

-831 RLVVDEQKEIKKEEE
+831 RLVVDEQKEIKKKEEE

-858 PFTGTIVKPTKDT
+858 PFTGTIVKPMKDT
-871 VPFTGTIVKHAVKP
+871 VPFTGTIVKHAVVP
-885 TETVTEQEKKE
+885 TETVTEQKKKKEEEEEDKE
-896 EDDMEGEMIVKEDV
+896 EDDMEGEMIVKENV

-982 TKLSPRTTPRSPPP
+982 AKLSPRTTPRSPPP

-1009 PSKSPSSLS
+1009 PSKSPSSLR

-1064 LERGAPEAAAPV
+1064 LERGGAPEAPEAAAPV
-1076 TAAAPSSPPKASAAV
+1076 TAAAAAPSSPPEASAAVASSPPKASAAS

-1096 KASPRKSILKPTTVG
+1096 KASPRKSILKPSSIG
-1111 RMSAS
+1111 RTSAS
-1116 MTPPAK
+1116 MTPPGK

-1128 PPSANPRAMRRSP
+1128 PPSANPRAVRRSP

>member
-1 MPFDRA
+1 
-7 PSRVEGPNEV
+7 
-17 GACAPRTRVTTP
+17 
-29 SASRSAASRTHR
+29 
-41 RAPMAATDSPG
+41 MAATDSPG

-101 ETTLVRIVTLLLKRR
+101 ETTL
-116 PLRPP
+116 
-121 KDGCSKSLTEIS
+121 
-133 RLTTTP
+133 
-139 RPRPHTPP
+139 
-147 RQQETVAFGDV
+147 ETVAFGDV

-270 SIAPGPGHSVRMS
+270 SISPGPGHSVRMS

-288 IVLPTLAALATPG
+288 SVLPTLAALATPG

-336 ERVAASATEAANKL
+336 ERVAASATESANKL

-406 ARAKAEVEIA
+406 ARAKAEVDIA

-501 KKRECDEFKTRAKTL
+501 KKRECDEFKTRTKTL

-541 TGAPRSPYGIGHAV
+541 TGAPRSPYDIGHAV

-574 PLSARRWLQEFNQ
+574 PLSARRRLQEFNQ
-587 GYSRDRE
+587 GFNRE

-739 LRVRAEEAKKESD
+739 LRVRAERS
-752 LGVPSSGGGGQQT
+752 
-765 NLNSGGSQPRQ
+765 
-776 NFDAASSAVVTAPAE
+776 
-791 PEPRVREKAR
+791 
-801 MDDVRVV
+801 
-808 TAEEPTVAPA
+808 EE
-818 APPATKAAASAPK
+818 
-831 RLVVDEQKEIKKEEE
+831 
-846 DTEEVFTGTIVK
+846 
-858 PFTGTIVKPTKDT
+858 
-871 VPFTGTIVKHAVKP
+871 H
-885 TETVTEQEKKE
+885 
-896 EDDMEGEMIVKEDV
+896 
-910 EHVPAPVMLSSS
+910 
-922 GGTMRRVPSHPRIN
+922 
-936 PATTSPV
+936 TSELQ
-943 GSPGDGPGVTA
+943 SP
-954 VTAPRSSPRVPPGL
+954 
-968 GSRSPRWT
+968 
-976 KVAESV
+976 
-982 TKLSPRTTPRSPPP
+982 
-996 LGRQSSAGATATS
+996 
-1009 PSKSPSSLS
+1009 
-1018 QRGGV
+1018 
-1023 PTSPPSLTRT
+1023 
-1033 ASAEARS
+1033 
-1040 PPSPAVTAR
+1040 
-1049 PATRSPERWGHAMAA
+1049 
-1064 LERGAPEAAAPV
+1064 
-1076 TAAAPSSPPKASAAV
+1076 
-1091 ASSPP
+1091 
-1096 KASPRKSILKPTTVG
+1096 
-1111 RMSAS
+1111 
-1116 MTPPAK
+1116 
-1122 SSSPRS
+1122 
-1128 PPSANPRAMRRSP
+1128 
-1141 APASPGNDTVDS
+1141 
-1153 AAISEAMRGDPNLAD
+1153 
-1168 DSRQFSVSDISGDVS
+1168 
-1183 VSKSP
+1183 

>member
-1 MPFDRA
+1 M
-7 PSRVEGPNEV
+7 
-17 GACAPRTRVTTP
+17 
-29 SASRSAASRTHR
+29 
-41 RAPMAATDSPG
+41 
-52 EMSVADEQMPTGEQS
+52 
-67 ASFRFEARRARLDWR
+67 
-82 LLHSVDVD
+82 
-90 RLMRENDLDML
+90 
-101 ETTLVRIVTLLLKRR
+101 
-116 PLRPP
+116 
-121 KDGCSKSLTEIS
+121 
-133 RLTTTP
+133 
-139 RPRPHTPP
+139 
-147 RQQETVAFGDV
+147 AFGDV

-216 FKHERVRTKTLKR
+216 FKHERVRTKQLKR

-288 IVLPTLAALATPG
+288 SVLPTLAALATPG

-336 ERVAASATEAANKL
+336 ERVAASATESANKL

-406 ARAKAEVEIA
+406 ARAKAEVDIA

-501 KKRECDEFKTRAKTL
+501 KKRECDEFKTRTKTL

-574 PLSARRWLQEFNQ
+574 PLGARRRLQEFNQ

-594 DIAPHVPDP
+594 DIAPIHVPDP

-739 LRVRAEEAKKESD
+739 LRVRAEEAKKESG
-752 LGVPSSGGGGQQT
+752 LGGPTAGGGGQQT

-776 NFDAASSAVVTAPAE
+776 NFDAAPSAVVTAPAE
-791 PEPRVREKAR
+791 PEPRVYEKAG

-831 RLVVDEQKEIKKEEE
+831 RLVVDEQKEIKKEEK

-858 PFTGTIVKPTKDT
+858 PFTGTIVKPTMDT
-871 VPFTGTIVKHAVKP
+871 VPFTGTIVKHAVVP
-885 TETVTEQEKKE
+885 TETVTEQKKEEEEDNKE
-896 EDDMEGEMIVKEDV
+896 EDDMEGEMIVKENV

-943 GSPGDGPGVTA
+943 GSPGDSTGVTA

-982 TKLSPRTTPRSPPP
+982 PKLSPRTTPRSPPP
-996 LGRQSSAGATATS
+996 LGRQSSAGTTATS

-1018 QRGGV
+1018 QRRGV

-1064 LERGAPEAAAPV
+1064 LERGGAPEVPEAAAPV
-1076 TAAAPSSPPKASAAV
+1076 TAAAAAASSPPEASAAS

-1096 KASPRKSILKPTTVG
+1096 KASPRKSILKPSSIG
-1111 RMSAS
+1111 RTSAS
-1116 MTPPAK
+1116 MTPPGK

-1128 PPSANPRAMRRSP
+1128 PPSANPRAVRRSP